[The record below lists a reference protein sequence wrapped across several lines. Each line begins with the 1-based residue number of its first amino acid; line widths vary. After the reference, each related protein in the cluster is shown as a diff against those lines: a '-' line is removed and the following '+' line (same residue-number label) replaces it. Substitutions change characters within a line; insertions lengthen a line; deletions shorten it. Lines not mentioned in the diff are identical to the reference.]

1 MDSLRPLIRVI
12 DDDDAMRRSWAF
24 LLEGEGWDV
33 ITYSDALE
41 FLSSSNFQRP
51 GCIVLDVRMPRMSG
65 LELQDRLRE
74 MKVDL
79 PIIFISG
86 HGDID
91 MAVNALKLGAVD
103 FLQKPVD
110 DQRLLTAIGNAV
122 MKNLAVRR
130 TEWELSSFRS
140 KLEQLTQR
148 EREVIRM
155 VAQGKSNKQ
164 VAKELDISEKTVQVH
179 RGSAYRKLD
188 LHNAA
193 EIGRLLLRSGDPL

>member
-1 MDSLRPLIRVI
+1 MESLKPLVRVI
-12 DDDDAMRRSWAF
+12 DDDDAMRHSWAF
-24 LLEGEGWDV
+24 LIEGEGWDV
-33 ITYSDALE
+33 VTYSDALD
-41 FLSSSNFQRP
+41 FIASNDFQRP
-51 GCIVLDVRMPRMSG
+51 GCLVLDVRMPRMSG
-65 LELQDRLRE
+65 LELQDKMQELGI
-74 MKVDL
+74 DL

-91 MAVNALKLGAVD
+91 MAVRTLKQGASD

-122 MKNLAVRR
+122 MKNLNHRR
-130 TEWELSSFRS
+130 TEMELSDFRKS
-140 KLEQLTQR
+140 LEQLTQR

-155 VAQGKSNKQ
+155 VAQGMSNKQ
-164 VAKELDISEKTVQVH
+164 VAENLGISEKTVQVH

-193 EIGRLLLRSGDPL
+193 EIARLLLRSGDPL